1 VILRYL
7 SVLGDAPEVFVI
19 LIGAFAFSMLVGLT
33 FHEFSHAFVADSL
46 GDHTPRRLGRVSLDP
61 RRHLDPV
68 GSTLIFFVGFGWAKP
83 VPINPSL
90 TDKPSQALAMIS
102 AAGPVSNLIL
112 AGVAAIPIRLGWVEF
127 WHPFVPASQAQLYAE
142 VWTQT
147 PQDLIGLFLGTIV
160 LLNLLLATFNLLPI
174 APLDGFNAAVGLLPP
189 DLSRQ
194 FAQTAAWGPGIL
206 ILLIIVPRFANL
218 RFDPLFSVISPIV
231 NFFLF
236 LFVGDATS
244 LRLG

>member
-46 GDHTPRRLGRVSLDP
+46 GDRTPRRFGRVSLNP

-83 VPINPSL
+83 VPINPGAARN
-90 TDKPSQALAMIS
+90 PRQALAMIS
-102 AAGPVSNLIL
+102 GAGPISNLLL
-112 AGVAAIPIRLGWVEF
+112 AGIAAIPIRFGIPF
-127 WHPFVPASQAQLYAE
+127 WHPFVAASQAELYAAR
-142 VWTQT
+142 WTET
-147 PQDLIGLFLGTIV
+147 PADLIGLFLGTVV
-160 LLNLLLATFNLLPI
+160 LLNILLATFNLLPI

-206 ILLIIVPRFANL
+206 ILLIIVPRFGGL
-218 RFDPLFSVISPIV
+218 PFDPLFSVIGPIID
-231 NFFLF
+231 LF
-236 LFVGDATS
+236 LSIFVGDANPF
-244 LRLG
+244 RFG